1 MKHKAAGLIIHNTSN
16 LRPNFVA
23 QICKWKKMCG
33 VSMESI
39 MVPGHDKK
47 CLILDPDPYSY
58 LNIIKLNCQIFTPKI
73 GPQYKYYITEC
84 RVMHCTVP

>member
-1 MKHKAAGLIIHNTSN
+1 MEENVWCVDGKHH
-16 LRPNFVA
+16 
-23 QICKWKKMCG
+23 
-33 VSMESI
+33 
-39 MVPGHDKK
+39 GHDKK